1 MFSILSR
8 AGFLIYNHDQAS
20 GFLMSDIFRAFFYGL
35 KLDLSVSAYIL
46 LIPIILIS
54 FSFLIKKTILIRIF
68 NIYSF
73 ILILFS
79 VFIVFIDFELY
90 RNWGFRMDKTP
101 LLYLQTPGEAAAST
115 ETWMMIVF
123 LFSIA
128 LVTLGCYFAYRKFI
142 VAFWLKAETDKS
154 KKSLLLLFFL
164 LWMILPIRG
173 GFGVATLNASA
184 VYFHP
189 DPFLN
194 HSAIN
199 VIWNVGYSL
208 TTSESDRNYNYLPE
222 ENALAVFHG
231 LQQKNGE
238 TLPVLKT
245 GRPNVI
251 IIILESFTSKI
262 IERLGGKPGV
272 CPNFDSLCHEGILF
286 DHFYANGDRS
296 DKGIVSI
303 LSGYPAQPGSSI
315 IKFPEKTQRLPF
327 LNRELE
333 KIGYS
338 SAFYYGGDLD
348 FANMKSYFV
357 NGGYDEIVTLDDFPK
372 EKMMGKWGIPDGIL
386 FDRFMKDIDRTQ
398 EPFFK
403 AMFTLSSHEPFE
415 VPMETVFPGE
425 DETNRFFNAAYYS
438 DKCLGDFIRQA
449 KTKAWWHNSLI
460 VCVADHGHRLPGES
474 KLYEEL
480 KFSIPMLWLGG
491 ALQIS
496 DTVISTYGSQIDI
509 PKSILPQLQLDVSDF
524 TFGKNIFDPSPEM
537 FGFFVFNDGFGFVSR
552 EFTYIH
558 DNVGDTTILFSG
570 NINKKNAD
578 KGKAY
583 QQVLMEDYQGK

>member
-20 GFLMSDIFRAFFYGL
+20 GFSFSDISRAFLYGL
-35 KLDLSVSAYIL
+35 KLDLSLSAYFL
-46 LIPIILIS
+46 LLPIILLS
-54 FSFLIKKTILIRIF
+54 FSFLIRKTILIRIF

-73 ILILFS
+73 ILMLFS

-101 LLYLQTPGEAAAST
+101 LLYIQTPGEAAAST

-128 LVTLGCYFAYRKFI
+128 LVSLGCYFAYREFI
-142 VAFWLKAETDKS
+142 VAFWLKAKPVKS
-154 KKSLLLLFFL
+154 KKSLLLIFFIL
-164 LWMILPIRG
+164 LMILPIRG

-184 VYFHP
+184 VYFHS

-199 VIWNVGYSL
+199 VVWNVGYSL
-208 TTSESDRNYNYLPE
+208 TTSESERNYNYLPNE
-222 ENALAVFHG
+222 TALSIFQE
-231 LQQKNGE
+231 LQQKNGQ
-238 TLPVLKT
+238 TQPILKT
-245 GRPNVI
+245 KRPNVI
-251 IIILESFTSKI
+251 LIILESFTSKI
-262 IERLGGKPGV
+262 IGSLGGVPGV
-272 CPNFDSLCHEGILF
+272 CPNFDSLCHQGILF

-327 LNRELE
+327 LNKELE
-333 KIGYS
+333 KSGYN

-372 EKMMGKWGIPDGIL
+372 DKMMGKWGIPDGIL
-386 FDRFMKDIDRTQ
+386 FDRFMKDIDRTK

-415 VPMETVFPGE
+415 VPMETVFIGN
-425 DETNRFFNAAYYS
+425 DEEHRFFNAAHYT
-438 DKCLGDFIRQA
+438 DKCLGEFIRQA
-449 KTKAWWHNSLI
+449 KTKTWWDNSLI
-460 VCVADHGHRLPGES
+460 VCVADHGHRLPGDS
-474 KLYEEL
+474 KLYEEI
-480 KFSIPMLWLGG
+480 KFGIPMLWLGG

-496 DTVISTYGSQIDI
+496 DTLISTYGSQIDI
-509 PKSILPQLQLDVSDF
+509 PRTILAQLQIDGSEF
-524 TFGKNIFDPSPEM
+524 RFGKDIFDLLPEK
-537 FGFFVFNDGFGFVSR
+537 FGFYVFNDGFGFANK

-558 DNVGDTTILFSG
+558 DNVGDTTISFSG
-570 NINKKNAD
+570 DISKSNVD

-583 QQVLMEDYQGK
+583 QQILMEDYREK